1 MSFETLFKGF
11 NPPELNPDFGLLNEA
26 FSDKAAAV
34 ENVREKLNKRIEA
47 SEKGATGP
55 IVPLTVEEAIE
66 QAKQI
71 DAATVQVKEALMR
84 LDSISNSLELQLSE
98 DNRKGYKLDISKR
111 RALRTATRQL
121 YGQAKDAI
129 TYEMYKELKALKAKL
144 DKENT
149 EEYVKGDWSN
159 S

>member
-11 NPPELNPDFGLLNEA
+11 SPPELNPDFGLLNEA
-26 FSDKAAAV
+26 FSSKAEAV
-34 ENVREKLNKRIEA
+34 EDVREKLNKRLEGNV
-47 SEKGATGP
+47 SGP

-71 DAATVQVKEALMR
+71 DAATVQVKEALNR
-84 LDSISNSLELQLSE
+84 LNSISNSLELQLSE
-98 DNRKGYKLDISKR
+98 ENRKGCKLDISKR

-121 YGQAKDAI
+121 YGKAKDAI